1 MKQRGFTLIE
11 MLIAISL
18 GLIVAYIALAA
29 VRMASRTV
37 TAINRLTL
45 ENRLMRQGFLES
57 LEEIDFWTRY
67 DDPTDSTR
75 QGLRRTAIMPGMP
88 AQPTFNDNDGTYSP
102 NNGLVTYLEPNS
114 RMKLGLPFSPLSS
127 IPQPIENQFAVA
139 EPARVREVSDATGA
153 TDMTRRLSARSDLE
167 NEAFVFTIDRDR
179 GFDGERPYQAND
191 PRRWF
196 RGNAYEGA
204 GSDKR
209 FGRYGIFTN
218 MWKEPILGYGS
229 DAREIAGTGRNYGP
243 GRQCVTGPYGPYTGY
258 SGDLKSRTF
267 TWQANQISFLLDA
280 MGNLGMYDYLPSGTL
295 FGVYGG
301 RLFAP
306 TWNGTSYP
314 EPYQDGYADPTGQ
327 TIPAPQSDATKP
339 DLHFVRCDE
348 RLDPRLNG
356 VPFGGIMGF
365 FRGGAIGGS
374 IVSAGDATSWATNP
388 MLPVSP
394 FTGRKVIGYEGWDNY
409 GGYLFNNEGKLSND
423 MLPVP
428 ALATMHRRPWPG
440 PLNHPQELAWLWNH
454 STIAEPLMPMRPA
467 EWPSLTISVQRGM
480 NFGRMRS
487 VCRVRWTD
495 NQTAGVAELHVTSIG
510 TTLRGA
516 RQQRQP
522 TQGWAVWYGP
532 GDPRNSKNLD
542 SQP

>member
-1 MKQRGFTLIE
+1 MKPRGFTLIE

-45 ENRLMRQGFLES
+45 ENRLMRQGFLEA
-57 LEEIDFWTRY
+57 LDEIDFWTRY
-67 DDPTDSTR
+67 DDPTDSTH
-75 QGLRRTAIMPGMP
+75 QGLRRTTIMPGMP
-88 AQPTFNDNDGTYSP
+88 AQAVFDEGVGTYSP
-102 NNGLVTYLEPNS
+102 NNGLVKYPEPNS

-127 IPQPIENQFAVA
+127 IPQPIVNQFAAADPV
-139 EPARVREVSDATGA
+139 RVRDVSDATGA
-153 TDMTRRLSARSDLE
+153 PALERRLAARSDLE
-167 NEAFVFTIDRDR
+167 NEGFVFTIDRDR
-179 GFDGERPYQAND
+179 GFDSERPYQAND

-218 MWKEPILGYGS
+218 IWKDPVLGYGS
-229 DAREIAGTGRNYGP
+229 DAREIAGKGRNSGP

-258 SGDLKSRTF
+258 AEVGLTSRTF

-280 MGNLGMYDYLPSGTL
+280 LGNLGMYEYSPSGTL

-301 RLFAP
+301 RLYAP
-306 TWNGTSYP
+306 TWTGTSYP
-314 EPYQDGYADPTGQ
+314 EPYQDGYVDSPQ
-327 TIPAPQSDATKP
+327 TIAAPQSDATKP
-339 DLHFVRCDE
+339 DLNFVRCDE
-348 RLDPRLNG
+348 RLDPRFNG
-356 VPFGGIMGF
+356 VPISGYWGI

-374 IVSAGDATSWATNP
+374 IANARDATSRYTNP

-394 FTGRKVIGYEGWDNY
+394 FTGYRVIGYEGWNNPDY
-409 GGYLFNNEGKLSND
+409 DIFDIGGPND
-423 MLPVP
+423 VLPV
-428 ALATMHRRPWPG
+428 AGLATMHRRPWPG
-440 PLNHPQELAWLWNH
+440 PLNHPDELAWMWNH
-454 STIAEPLMPMRPA
+454 STIAEPLMPMRPT
-467 EWPSLTISVQRGM
+467 EWPNLTMTVQRGM
-480 NFGRMRS
+480 NLGRMRT

-495 NQTAGVAELHVTSIG
+495 NQTAAVAELHVTSIG
-510 TTLRGA
+510 TSLRGA
-516 RQQRQP
+516 RQQRQL